1 MICRYTAHSKLNML
15 HHVERLNDEIWHLE
29 LAKQEYIEKLE
40 ELNRAL
46 ARSHLDQAR
55 MMRQSHLVT
64 QELELLKDAA
74 HQHAEEKTMTA
85 GTVIPPSP
93 SSSGMGIDEEED
105 DDDHHH
111 HRRASSSRP
120 QSWSCARL
128 EPVFSVP
135 SSAFATEQQSRP
147 FSLPPPRQLDQQQ
160 DIYARLVTGDWM
172 WKYTRTKTRHARFV
186 WIEPDTN
193 VIYWKHAS
201 QRKSGKSIQR
211 SCFFS
216 PSLTPPSSAIMESF
230 VVEVPPMGSSFDRV
244 PNLIIKTRER
254 QVKLQCMTMEAH
266 RRWVKVCNALH
277 GAI

>member
-1 MICRYTAHSKLNML
+1 ML
-15 HHVERLNDEIWHLE
+15 YHVERLNDEIWHLE

-74 HQHAEEKTMTA
+74 HQHAEEKTMT
-85 GTVIPPSP
+85 GVIPPSP
-93 SSSGMGIDEEED
+93 SSSGMGIYQED
-105 DDDHHH
+105 DYP
-111 HRRASSSRP
+111 SSSRP
-120 QSWSCARL
+120 QSWSCTRL

-135 SSAFATEQQSRP
+135 SSVFATEHQTRP
-147 FSLPPPRQLDQQQ
+147 FSLPPPRQTDQQQQ

-186 WIEPDTN
+186 WIEPDTK

-201 QRKSGKSIQR
+201 QRKSGKNI
-211 SCFFS
+211 
-216 PSLTPPSSAIMESF
+216 
-230 VVEVPPMGSSFDRV
+230 
-244 PNLIIKTRER
+244 
-254 QVKLQCMTMEAH
+254 
-266 RRWVKVCNALH
+266 RR
-277 GAI
+277 